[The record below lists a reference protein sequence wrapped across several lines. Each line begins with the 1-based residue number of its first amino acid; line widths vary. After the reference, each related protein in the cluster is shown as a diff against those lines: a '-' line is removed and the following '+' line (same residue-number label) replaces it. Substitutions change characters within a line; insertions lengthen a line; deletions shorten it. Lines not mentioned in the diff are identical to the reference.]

1 MRDSYRESHFQIWK
15 QRIENHVGIKLD
27 EITDEPYR
35 YWFEET
41 HMTPIEISMIIKKKM
56 YLQTIRLHHYD
67 VSL

>member
-27 EITDEPYR
+27 EIPDESYR

-41 HMTPIEISMIIKKKM
+41 HMTPKEISVLIK
-56 YLQTIRLHHYD
+56 YNNFLT
-67 VSL
+67 